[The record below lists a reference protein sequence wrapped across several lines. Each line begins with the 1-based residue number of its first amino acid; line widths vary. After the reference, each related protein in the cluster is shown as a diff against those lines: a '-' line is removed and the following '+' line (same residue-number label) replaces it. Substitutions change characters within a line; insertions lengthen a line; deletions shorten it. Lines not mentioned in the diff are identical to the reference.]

1 MMSASS
7 LQFPDASVRKVDDD
21 DLALRLS
28 EPWSQRLLDEV
39 KLTSGEVVLDIATG
53 DGTLARLAA
62 SRIGADGHVFAIDL
76 SKPMLDL
83 ARAQPASGSAARISY
98 LQSPAAPLPGS
109 SEIFDA
115 VFCQQGLQFFPDRLA
130 ALREM
135 RRILKPDGRAAIAVW
150 APLEQNQVFA
160 AYHSALRATV
170 PKDLA
175 SRMAAPFSWPDGAE
189 LQSAV
194 EEAGFREVRLLTPT
208 IPLVLEGGV
217 EQVIRALA
225 ASTVSP
231 CVAALS
237 QDAQKA
243 FAARVRHEMS
253 TLEIDGRILGEMVSN
268 IVIAKP

>member
-1 MMSASS
+1 MMSATR
-7 LQFPDASVRKVDDD
+7 LQFTDASVPKVCDD
-21 DLALRLS
+21 DLAPRLT

-39 KLTSGEVVLDIATG
+39 TLKSGDLVLDIATG

-62 SRIGADGHVFAIDL
+62 SRIGSDGHVFAIDL
-76 SKPMLDL
+76 SKPMLDT
-83 ARAQPASGSAARISY
+83 AQAKPAPECAARITY

-130 ALREM
+130 A
-135 RRILKPDGRAAIAVW
+135 
-150 APLEQNQVFA
+150 
-160 AYHSALRATV
+160 
-170 PKDLA
+170 
-175 SRMAAPFSWPDGAE
+175 PFGWPDGAE
-189 LQSAV
+189 LKSAV
-194 EEAGFREVRLLTPT
+194 EEAGFQEVRLSTPT

-217 EQVIRALA
+217 EQVIRAFS

-243 FAARVRHEMS
+243 FSARVRHEMS
-253 TLEIDGRILGEMVSN
+253 ALLEIDGRIVGDMVSN
-268 IVIAKP
+268 IIIAKP

>member
-1 MMSASS
+1 MSATR
-7 LQFPDASVRKVDDD
+7 LQFTDASVPKVCDD
-21 DLALRLS
+21 DLAPRLT

-39 KLTSGEVVLDIATG
+39 TLKSGDLVLDIATG

-62 SRIGADGHVFAIDL
+62 SRIGSDGHVFAIDL
-76 SKPMLDL
+76 SKPMLDT
-83 ARAQPASGSAARISY
+83 AQAKPAPECAARITY

-135 RRILKPDGRAAIAVW
+135 RRILKPDGRVALAVW

-160 AYHSALRATV
+160 AYHAALRATV
-170 PKDLA
+170 SEELS
-175 SRMAAPFSWPDGAE
+175 SRMAAPFGWPDGAE
-189 LQSAV
+189 LKSAV
-194 EEAGFREVRLLTPT
+194 EEAGFQEVRLSTPT

-217 EQVIRALA
+217 EQVIRAFS

-243 FAARVRHEMS
+243 FSARVRHEMS
-253 TLEIDGRILGEMVSN
+253 ALLEIDGRIVGDMVSN
-268 IVIAKP
+268 IIIAKP

>member
-1 MMSASS
+1 MTSATR
-7 LQFPDASVRKVDDD
+7 LQFTDASVPKAYDDY
-21 DLALRLS
+21 LAPRLS

-39 KLTSGEVVLDIATG
+39 KLESGELVLDVATG

-62 SRIGADGHVFAIDL
+62 SKIGSDGHVFAIDL

-83 ARAQPASGSAARISY
+83 ARARPAPEPAARISY

-135 RRILKPDGRAAIAVW
+135 RRILKPEGRVAIAVW
-150 APLEQNQVFA
+150 APLERNQVFA
-160 AYHSALRATV
+160 AYHSALRTMV
-170 PKDLA
+170 PEELA
-175 SRMAAPFSWPDGAE
+175 SLMAAPFSWPDGAE
-189 LQSAV
+189 LKCAV

-217 EQVIRALA
+217 DQVIRAFS

-243 FAARVRHEMS
+243 FSARVRCEMS
-253 TLEIDGRILGEMVSN
+253 ALEIDGKIVGEMVSN